1 MNAATTRFDYAKK
14 TTHFFRINSAL
25 LLPAALYFASN
36 LTAMHAL
43 SHLRSSIFSA
53 VMNARIVFAA
63 LLSMALLKKRVSVEQ
78 WRAIVIIVCAASI
91 LCLEDAQVG
100 WCIVRLCW
108 SSQSNHLG
116 KSACNPHHTY
126 IDC

>member
-1 MNAATTRFDYAKK
+1 MRTD
-14 TTHFFRINSAL
+14 SGL

-63 LLSMALLKKRVSVEQ
+63 LLSMALLKKRVSGEQ

-100 WCIVRLCW
+100 WSVGASMVLFGLLLLNSGDPSYAQKARSI
-108 SSQSNHLG
+108 HIT
-116 KSACNPHHTY
+116 PHRT
-126 IDC
+126 CRPPTAAASM